1 MEITL
6 SEMPEPDTVIDADAQ
21 QYLLYAL
28 CGLPNG
34 VLAMSPTMPG
44 MVETSTNL
52 ASVKFVGDR
61 LIEITTSQRSSI
73 ESARDAAAA
82 SVESVLLLGGGDGR
96 GARPRVTF
104 ACGDDRGL

>member
-61 LIEITTSQRSSI
+61 LIEITTSRARRSKARATQRPRRSSRSSCS
-73 ESARDAAAA
+73 EA
-82 SVESVLLLGGGDGR
+82 E
-96 GARPRVTF
+96 T
-104 ACGDDRGL
+104 

>member
-1 MEITL
+1 
-6 SEMPEPDTVIDADAQ
+6 
-21 QYLLYAL
+21 
-28 CGLPNG
+28 
-34 VLAMSPTMPG
+34 

-82 SVESVLLLGGGDGR
+82 SVESVLLLGGGDVTHSDGYP
-96 GARPRVTF
+96 GWAPDRVAF